1 MSILRRISGDGK
13 LNRYKVWLKQAEFDF
28 EAAQLSMNCNFFE
41 WACFQSEQAVE
52 KALKAVL
59 VRAGWRAPKMHK
71 LAVLMSFCNKAN
83 EAFRR
88 TKFEFRDL
96 ESFTF
101 VSRYPFLIPGE
112 NLSPHEFITLDDA
125 ERCINQARAF
135 LDKIQNLLKE

>member
-1 MSILRRISGDGK
+1 MLRKIKGKGK
-13 LNRYKVWLKQAEFDF
+13 LDRYKVWLKQAEYDF
-28 EAAQLSMNCNFFE
+28 NAAAVSKENGFHE

-52 KALKAVL
+52 KALKAIL
-59 VRAGWRAPKMHK
+59 VHAGWRAPKMHK
-71 LAVLMSFCNKAN
+71 LAVLMSYCNRAN
-83 EAFRR
+83 ERFRQ

-125 ERCINQARAF
+125 ARCINQARAF
-135 LDKIQNLLKE
+135 LDKIHDLLNE

>member
-1 MSILRRISGDGK
+1 MLKKITRKGK
-13 LNRYKVWLKQAEFDF
+13 RYQVWLEQAEFDL
-28 EAAQLSMNCNFFE
+28 EAAKVSCDNGFNE

-59 VRAGWRAPKMHK
+59 VNAGWRPPKMHK
-71 LAVLMSFCNKAN
+71 LAVLMSYCNNAN
-83 EAFRR
+83 SEFKK

-112 NLSPHEFITLDDA
+112 NLSPHNFITLDDA
-125 ERCINQARAF
+125 KRCINQARSF
-135 LDKIQNLLKE
+135 LDKIQKLLKE

>member
-1 MSILRRISGDGK
+1 MLKRLIVTKPRSE
-13 LNRYKVWLKQAEFDF
+13 RYKVWLEQANHDLRAADTSKDKQFY
-28 EAAQLSMNCNFFE
+28 E

-59 VRAGWRAPKMHK
+59 VHAGWRPPKMHK
-71 LAVLMSFCNKAN
+71 LAVLMSYCNRAN
-83 EAFRR
+83 SDFKQ

-96 ESFTF
+96 EAFTF

-125 ERCINQARAF
+125 QKCISQARTF
-135 LDKIQNLLKE
+135 LKKIQKLLKE